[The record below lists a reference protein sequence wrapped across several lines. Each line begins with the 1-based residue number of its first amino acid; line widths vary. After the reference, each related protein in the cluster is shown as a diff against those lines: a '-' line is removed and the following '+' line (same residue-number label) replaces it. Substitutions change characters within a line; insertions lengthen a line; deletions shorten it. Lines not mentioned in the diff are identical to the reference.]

1 MKKYILSFMMLVVSA
16 SFLTSCLGDNG
27 NSNSNQPTK
36 VTVTSGLYVVNCGI
50 WGGNNGSLTLYDY
63 NTLKAQQLFSGIGE
77 LGDTPNDAY
86 TKGDTIF
93 IVVNTDNMIVVFN
106 RKTMKVDRISTT
118 KEMGETEGLGPRC
131 ITGFGDNIYFTTYG
145 NYVARMDAKTLTVT
159 DMKQVGNAP
168 EGLSLGGTYSAPLL
182 YVCNSNYGTGGGSIS
197 KIPLASDGSLGKVET
212 ITHEKIR
219 NPQEVV
225 AEGDGFYFLDWGYYN
240 EDYTKQFE
248 AGLFYYNN
256 GNVTQIIEN
265 ATGLGVGYVYDSYGN
280 AVGYNLV
287 TFNAPYGSDEKP
299 TYTQYNTATGSKK
312 SITLKDDTGH
322 EIFSPVAIGVDPLK
336 GLLVIASRTKSPD
349 TEKADIKLPG
359 YANVYQFESE
369 GVYKYVEG
377 SNFVTGID
385 PHVIEFTLDTQT
397 IVYQ

>member
-1 MKKYILSFMMLVVSA
+1 MKKYILSFMMLVVSV

-145 NYVARMDAKTLTVT
+145 WLCTRGSVTRWYILCSSTLCL
-159 DMKQVGNAP
+159 Q
-168 EGLSLGGTYSAPLL
+168 
-182 YVCNSNYGTGGGSIS
+182 
-197 KIPLASDGSLGKVET
+197 
-212 ITHEKIR
+212 
-219 NPQEVV
+219 
-225 AEGDGFYFLDWGYYN
+225 
-240 EDYTKQFE
+240 
-248 AGLFYYNN
+248 
-256 GNVTQIIEN
+256 
-265 ATGLGVGYVYDSYGN
+265 
-280 AVGYNLV
+280 
-287 TFNAPYGSDEKP
+287 
-299 TYTQYNTATGSKK
+299 
-312 SITLKDDTGH
+312 
-322 EIFSPVAIGVDPLK
+322 
-336 GLLVIASRTKSPD
+336 
-349 TEKADIKLPG
+349 
-359 YANVYQFESE
+359 
-369 GVYKYVEG
+369 
-377 SNFVTGID
+377 
-385 PHVIEFTLDTQT
+385 
-397 IVYQ
+397 